1 MNKNSQKLC
10 MKDTHFV
17 NPTGLSNVNNVSTAR
32 DIALLTQAC
41 LKNAVL
47 RSIFKKKSYNCI
59 ASNDKMG
66 YTRCVSDDVGK
77 YTGRIPI
84 SISFK
89 SESALVS
96 KLALRPLLDRVY
108 AQPIVLGRV
117 KLLS

>member
-1 MNKNSQKLC
+1 
-10 MKDTHFV
+10 
-17 NPTGLSNVNNVSTAR
+17 
-32 DIALLTQAC
+32 
-41 LKNAVL
+41 
-47 RSIFKKKSYNCI
+47 
-59 ASNDKMG
+59 MG